1 MRTIRLLILEDDLET
16 VSILL
21 KKLVKLENELEEGEN
36 PKTFSTVVLSE
47 YSMVEGYINR
57 GSHEFDIVL
66 LDRDD
71 KVGGSFH
78 ALDFSKIDPSKII
91 SISSIPDYNEEAKN
105 SGVAV
110 AIWKDYD
117 NLEEFA
123 DQVVGEVKKIALT
136 LLAKQA

>member
-1 MRTIRLLILEDDLET
+1 MKTIRLLILEDDLET

-21 KKLVKLENELEEGEN
+21 KKLCILENELEEGEN

-47 YSMVEGYINR
+47 YSMVEEYINR
-57 GSHEFDIVL
+57 GTHMFDIVL

-78 ALDFSKIDPSKII
+78 ALDFSKIDQGKII
-91 SISSIPDYNEEAKN
+91 SISSIPDYNEKARQ
-105 SGVAV
+105 SGAAV

-123 DQVVGEVKKIALT
+123 DRVVGEVKKIALT
-136 LLAKQA
+136 L